1 MPLEK
6 ERSGPPWGV
15 RTWGGY
21 TAPFQC
27 YGYER
32 LGNGKAGIMLYK
44 KMLRKQRRSSTMCAL
59 IQESL
64 KGTELAKMLSL
75 IVKKKFL
82 STIEKG
88 SPHVQQSLS
97 LDPTA
102 ILCNAGGGGHCQKSA
117 ILAKKDCWEWARSC
131 ATAAK
136 RCEGAAQSER
146 WGPITYRLGDPNIAA
161 FIRFLCWITSEASAV
176 DPKNAML
183 GSIANIKHFRKG
195 LVTQLTH

>member
-44 KMLRKQRRSSTMCAL
+44 KMLRKHRHASKMGAL
-59 IQESL
+59 IQKRL
-64 KGTELAKMLSL
+64 KGTELAKMLAL

-82 STIEKG
+82 ITIAK
-88 SPHVQQSLS
+88 SSLHVQQSLS
-97 LDPTA
+97 LDHTA
-102 ILCNAGGGGHCQKSA
+102 ILCNAGGG
-117 ILAKKDCWEWARSC
+117 RSLP
-131 ATAAK
+131 K
-136 RCEGAAQSER
+136 
-146 WGPITYRLGDPNIAA
+146 IGDPCEK
-161 FIRFLCWITSEASAV
+161 RLLGMGPKLCDRSQE
-176 DPKNAML
+176 MR
-183 GSIANIKHFRKG
+183 GSSP
-195 LVTQLTH
+195 V